1 MQDPPAPRARPKASY
16 AEAPVSGDDS
26 GQDGDSEQD
35 DPDVV
40 MVDGLSEESP
50 GDSGDAEG
58 PNGEEEEEASPQEAR
73 KRSSRRK
80 KEPGSSPRKGERVS
94 SRAKVSVKDSLAGQS
109 MPSRGGASLGTLD
122 GHTGLMCCS
131 TCLHVCGISRRPDAA
146 FCSAVAGPKSV
157 AQAWPGRECPDQHM
171 YRSANCNVADP
182 GGSGCALQE
191 HSQVPPLLHRSIPA
205 SASELQG

>member
-1 MQDPPAPRARPKASY
+1 MQDPPAPRARPKASH

-40 MVDGLSEESP
+40 MGDGLSEESP
-50 GDSGDAEG
+50 GGSGDAEG

-80 KEPGSSPRKGERVS
+80 KETGSSPRKGERVS
-94 SRAKVSVKDSLAGQS
+94 SRAKVSVKNSLAGQS
-109 MPSRGGASLGTLD
+109 MPSQGGASLGTLD

-131 TCLHVCGISRRPDAA
+131 ACLHVCSVSNCPDAA
-146 FCSAVAGPKSV
+146 FCSAVAGSKV
-157 AQAWPGRECPDQHM
+157 TAQA
-171 YRSANCNVADP
+171 
-182 GGSGCALQE
+182 
-191 HSQVPPLLHRSIPA
+191 
-205 SASELQG
+205 